1 MKTPKQLHE
10 EALLANMKKF
20 NLTYEQAVQQAIDLG
35 FQSKIF
41 KLGEHEFQAQD
52 CVNGVLI
59 DPVVPVGFW
68 VTPVDERTIEELA
81 QWQGL
86 PFIVSSANGIYKV
99 YCLTIGA
106 WDRPSLLYAGDNLG
120 ELIAMVARRYD

>member
-1 MKTPKQLHE
+1 MKTAKQLNE
-10 EALLANMKKF
+10 EALRDIMRNH
-20 NLTYEQAVQQAIDLG
+20 NLTHEQAVKVAIDLG
-35 FQSKIF
+35 FQSETF
-41 KLGEHEFQAQD
+41 KLGEYEFQAQD
-52 CVNGVLI
+52 CIDGVLI
-59 DPVVPVGFW
+59 DPVVPIGFW
-68 VTPVDERTIEELA
+68 VTPVDERTTEELA